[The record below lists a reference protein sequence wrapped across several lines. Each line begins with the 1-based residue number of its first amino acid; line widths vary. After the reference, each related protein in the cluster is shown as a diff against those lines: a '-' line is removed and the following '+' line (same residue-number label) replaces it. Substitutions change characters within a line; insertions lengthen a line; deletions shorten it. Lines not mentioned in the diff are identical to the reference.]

1 MIAIHEI
8 GGEDTNEGKFVCEII
23 VERLKLLKIPSIYAK
38 IGDELNYDASIGIH
52 VRISDGYYQVEITS
66 LNYDNYAGN
75 YKISENE
82 LSAWIENCLKY
93 LMSTGSIHEV

>member
-8 GGEDTNEGKFVCEII
+8 GGEDTNEGKYICEII
-23 VERLKLLKIPSIYAK
+23 VEKLKSLKIPAIYAR

-52 VRISDGYYQVEITS
+52 ARISDGYYQVEITS

-75 YKISENE
+75 YKISEKE

-93 LMSTGSIHEV
+93 LISIGSIREV

>member
-1 MIAIHEI
+1 MNVI
-8 GGEDTNEGKFVCEII
+8 II

-38 IGDELNYDASIGIH
+38 IGDELNYGASIGIH

-93 LMSTGSIHEV
+93 LIETKYCRM